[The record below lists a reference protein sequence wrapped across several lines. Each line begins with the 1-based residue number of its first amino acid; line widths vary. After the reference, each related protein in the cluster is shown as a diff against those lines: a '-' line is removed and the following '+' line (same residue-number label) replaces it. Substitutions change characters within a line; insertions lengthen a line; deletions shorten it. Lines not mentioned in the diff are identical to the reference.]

1 MYVLMILPFEDCK
14 NVTDKCM
21 PDFPKEIF
29 YFKKY
34 SYQNFGG
41 NYRCHGS
48 LKKAHMMFS

>member
-1 MYVLMILPFEDCK
+1 MILPFEVCI
-14 NVTDKCM
+14 NMTNKCM

-41 NYRCHGS
+41 NYRCHGI
-48 LKKAHMMFS
+48 LKKAHMMLS